1 MGQEEVLG
9 HVEAGGDGRA
19 EGKGR
24 RLEEDGPRTAKSLF
38 ERILTVPQPVLFTSS
53 FEKSVP
59 KLSKNRNAD
68 LILSHAR
75 DDKVGIVFLV
85 YVQKDSFIKQL
96 GENYCASTSA
106 MRSLAC
112 PSP

>member
-1 MGQEEVLG
+1 MIELFGTQQFYLPA
-9 HVEAGGDGRA
+9 H
-19 EGKGR
+19 
-24 RLEEDGPRTAKSLF
+24 LKSQF
-38 ERILTVPQPVLFTSS
+38 QNSA
-53 FEKSVP
+53 
-59 KLSKNRNAD
+59 KNRNAD

-75 DDKVGIVFLV
+75 DDKVDIVFLV